1 MSPGWLGLRDILRL
15 SRGRWGRGPAPRW
28 VTAGPTG
35 HGTLYSPPVLPPL
48 LAHWAQLGCSGCVCV
63 CVCART
69 HTWGA
74 GRQGQRAGRAHR
86 GQSGQG
92 SRPPQGQLPTARA
105 SLLRDT
111 RFPGQEAERQGPATL
126 YNKGV
131 HFPGGPVA
139 RTPHSQPGV

>member
-1 MSPGWLGLRDILRL
+1 MGEGARPQVGDCRPHGSRDSVFTACVTTSPGSLG
-15 SRGRWGRGPAPRW
+15 SAGQFW
-28 VTAGPTG
+28 V
-35 HGTLYSPPVLPPL
+35 
-48 LAHWAQLGCSGCVCV
+48 CVCV
-63 CVCART
+63 CVRT
-69 HTWGA
+69 HTCGA
-74 GRQGQRAGRAHR
+74 GRQGQRAGREHR